1 MIEDH
6 HPDIEFDWPQILKG
20 QDEAPARPDRPE
32 RPERA
37 GRPERRERTERPGRP
52 PADRE
57 PQRPQPSAPAVGPP
71 LAPEPINP
79 AHARVGSEGLA
90 RLRARYADIRARIAR
105 RVSDEPRREALET
118 EAERLNPD
126 AWVTDEEVQRGLDQ
140 YDAAFEAL
148 AATLGRRRRRRG
160 RGGRPAQQGAVSPGD
175 AAGGSRPEDEPRAD
189 GHDGGLDAGAGMG
202 DEAAGEGE
210 GEREVEDSGDEEV
223 EEEGADEEEEN
234 AG

>member
-1 MIEDH
+1 MIEEH
-6 HPDIEFDWPQILKG
+6 NPDIEFDWPQILKG
-20 QDEAPARPDRPE
+20 QDEAPTGRPDRPDRPE
-32 RPERA
+32 RTA
-37 GRPERRERTERPGRP
+37 RPERRERLERPGRP

-57 PQRPQPSAPAVGPP
+57 PQRPQPSAPAAGPP
-71 LAPEPINP
+71 IAPEPINP

-105 RVSDEPRREALET
+105 RVPDDPRREALET

-140 YDAAFEAL
+140 YDAAFESL

-160 RGGRPAQQGAVSPGD
+160 RGGRPAEPGAVGPGD
-175 AAGGSRPEDEPRAD
+175 AAGGSRPAGEPRAD
-189 GHDGGLDAGAGMG
+189 GHDDGPGAGAVVG
-202 DEAAGEGE
+202 DEAAGEE
-210 GEREVEDSGDEEV
+210 EEEEEV
-223 EEEGADEEEEN
+223 EGEAGDEKEEN